1 MATYCDPTVETVQDK
16 SCEFPD
22 SRLLDLRKGT
32 NPRFLAYQANRVR
45 YQRTKQVNDMARK
58 CEGNLSNCQY
68 TPVTHKTWK
77 TDTSNGGMN
86 IYKQSLSDQPNY
98 ILGQNGEYVPSG
110 RLEIQRRTHL
120 DYVASVDQGQ
130 TIGDAKQQEFFRNNQ
145 RDARQCLLY
154 GTRCGA
160 LSNAGVPTGL
170 PSKDAG
176 LNPPKPAPP
185 TADNE
190 ATLGDESKAQR
201 PRAAGTEGVER
212 RGLGYDDV
220 TRGN

>member
-1 MATYCDPTVETVQDK
+1 MAATTVTYCDPTVNTVQDK

-45 YQRTKQVNDMARK
+45 YQRTKQVNDMART
-58 CEGNLSNCQY
+58 CDANLNNCQY

-77 TDTSNGGMN
+77 TDTKNGGMN
-86 IYKQSLSDQPNY
+86 IYKQTISEQPNY
-98 ILGQNGEYVPSG
+98 ILQNGEYIPSG

-130 TIGDAKQQEFFRNNQ
+130 TIGDARQQEFFRNNQ

-160 LSNAGVPTGL
+160 LSNTGVPSTGL

-176 LNPPKPAPP
+176 LNI
-185 TADNE
+185 TTDNK
-190 ATLGDESKAQR
+190 ATLGDETKAQR
-201 PRAAGTEGVER
+201 LRAAGTEEVER